1 MNSYCYESVLDKLRF
16 SLQEAEEK
24 HDGFFRLNYVAHAK
38 VNYLRF
44 AIAGIDKV
52 FDFYVLRDTLTVLQ
66 IPPVL
71 DTVYSKFNARLTDVA
86 VSRTAVKLE
95 TKIKVFQML
104 CRSPFFNALLKGF
117 EADFDAVSRL
127 LKNQTALEDAYTSK
141 RFTMKQKLSSVLARR
156 KEELSTALA
165 KKLTENT
172 YHLMSYPFAKDCSML
187 LVEFMSNLK
196 FRPKK
201 MNSYWSV
208 SIIMTW
214 SFVFAA
220 ALFVPHPAVIGAG
233 IVASIMVALGVS
245 YFGTRNLQLYETI
258 SKSKTI
264 GNVNK
269 FTDINFDLS
278 RSAVLICGDVFIA
291 LLIFTVL

>member
-24 HDGFFRLNYVAHAK
+24 HDGFFRLNYVACAK

-71 DTVYSKFNARLTDVA
+71 DTVYAKFNARLTDVA

-117 EADFDAVSRL
+117 EADFDAVTRL
-127 LKNQTALEDAYTSK
+127 LKNQTALENAYTSK

-172 YHLMSYPFAKDCSML
+172 YHLMSYPFAKDAPC
-187 LVEFMSNLK
+187 F
-196 FRPKK
+196 
-201 MNSYWSV
+201 
-208 SIIMTW
+208 
-214 SFVFAA
+214 
-220 ALFVPHPAVIGAG
+220 
-233 IVASIMVALGVS
+233 
-245 YFGTRNLQLYETI
+245 
-258 SKSKTI
+258 
-264 GNVNK
+264 
-269 FTDINFDLS
+269 
-278 RSAVLICGDVFIA
+278 
-291 LLIFTVL
+291 

>member
-1 MNSYCYESVLDKLRF
+1 
-16 SLQEAEEK
+16 
-24 HDGFFRLNYVAHAK
+24 
-38 VNYLRF
+38 
-44 AIAGIDKV
+44 
-52 FDFYVLRDTLTVLQ
+52 
-66 IPPVL
+66 
-71 DTVYSKFNARLTDVA
+71 
-86 VSRTAVKLE
+86 
-95 TKIKVFQML
+95 
-104 CRSPFFNALLKGF
+104 
-117 EADFDAVSRL
+117 
-127 LKNQTALEDAYTSK
+127 
-141 RFTMKQKLSSVLARR
+141 
-156 KEELSTALA
+156 
-165 KKLTENT
+165 
-172 YHLMSYPFAKDCSML
+172 ML

-233 IVASIMVALGVS
+233 IVSSIMVALGVS

-291 LLIFTVL
+291 LLIFTIL